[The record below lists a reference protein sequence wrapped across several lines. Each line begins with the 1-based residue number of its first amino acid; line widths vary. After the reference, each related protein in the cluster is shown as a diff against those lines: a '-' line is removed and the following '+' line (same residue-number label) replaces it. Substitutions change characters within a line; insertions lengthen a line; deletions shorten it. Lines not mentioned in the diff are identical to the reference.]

1 MRIWNAQ
8 WSHSVWVRNRR
19 TIRQNYEEKV
29 HQVLAELVS
38 VGSRGWTLRNLKS
51 DIDEKT
57 MRWQD
62 EKVNRQ
68 ENASDRVESAEGGE
82 TEAGH
87 WETA

>member
-1 MRIWNAQ
+1 M
-8 WSHSVWVRNRR
+8 WVRNRR

-68 ENASDRVESAEGGE
+68 ENAFDRVESAEGGE